1 MEKLTRE
8 EIRNEIILDLEAA
21 WGNPNEKSY
30 WLEKLPMEEDYD
42 EAVHDIID
50 ELKYAIRHNDKEYFE
65 RNINDLIEHY
75 YINQE
80 DYEF

>member
-1 MEKLTRE
+1 MEKLTKK

-21 WGNPNEKSY
+21 WENPNEKSY

-42 EAVHDIID
+42 ESVHDFIQC
-50 ELKYAIRHNDKEYFE
+50 LKYAIVHKDKKYYST
-65 RNINDLIEHY
+65 ITDDLIEHY

>member
-8 EIRNEIILDLEAA
+8 EIRNAIILDLEAA
-21 WGNPNEKSY
+21 WENQNEIDY

-50 ELKYAIRHNDKEYFE
+50 ELKYAIRHTDKEYFE
-65 RNINDLIEHY
+65 CNINDLIENN